1 MDTQKLKE
9 TIKKD
14 TIIVEEKT
22 IFVISALKR
31 WSDENPKKAIFLLG
45 FIVGF
50 ILGTLF

>member
-1 MDTQKLKE
+1 MDTHKIEE

-14 TIIVEEKT
+14 AIVVEEKT
-22 IFVISALKR
+22 IFAVSWLKN
-31 WSDENPKKAIFLLG
+31 WAMLNPKKAIFLLG